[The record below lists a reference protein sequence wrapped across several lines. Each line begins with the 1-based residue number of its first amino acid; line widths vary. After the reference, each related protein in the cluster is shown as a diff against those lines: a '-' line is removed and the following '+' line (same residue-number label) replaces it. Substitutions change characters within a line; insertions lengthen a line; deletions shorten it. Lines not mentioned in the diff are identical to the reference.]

1 MDKARARELTEQ
13 ARVARLA
20 TRTKDDRIDL
30 VPMTFA
36 FDDDRLVTIVDHKPK
51 TTMRLQRL
59 DNITT
64 NPEVAI
70 VIDEYDD
77 TDWSALWWVRL
88 RGLAQVIE
96 DGDLHRRAVAAL
108 VEKYPQYRE
117 RVPTGPVISIE
128 IIRWQ
133 WWSGAG
139 AVEPG

>member
-36 FDDDRLVTIVDHKPK
+36 FDDDRMVTIVDHKPK

-59 DNITT
+59 DNIDA

-77 TDWSALWWVRL
+77 TDWSQLWWVRL

-96 DGDLHRRAVAAL
+96 EGDLHRRAVEAL
-108 VEKYPQYRE
+108 VAKYAQYRQQ
-117 RVPTGPVISIE
+117 VPTGPVVSIE

-133 WWSGAG
+133 WWSSAG
-139 AVEPG
+139 AADPS

>member
-1 MDKARARELTEQ
+1 MDKAQAREHTEQ

-36 FDDDRLVTIVDHKPK
+36 FDDDRMVTIVDHKPK

-59 DNITT
+59 DNIDA

-70 VIDEYDD
+70 VVDHYDD
-77 TDWSALWWVRL
+77 VDWSVLWWVRL

-96 DGDLHRRAVAAL
+96 EGDLHRRAADAL
-108 VEKYPQYRE
+108 VAKYPQYRE
-117 RVPTGPVISIE
+117 QVPTGPVVSIE

-133 WWSGAG
+133 WWSSTS
-139 AVEPG
+139 VVDPS

>member
-1 MDKARARELTEQ
+1 MDKGRARELAAE

-36 FDDDRLVTIVDHKPK
+36 FDDDRMVTIVDHKPK

-59 DNITT
+59 DNIDA

-77 TDWSALWWVRL
+77 ADWSQLWWVRL

-96 DGDLHRRAVAAL
+96 EGDLHERAVAAL
-108 VEKYPQYRE
+108 VAKYPQYRE
-117 RVPTGPVISIE
+117 RVPNGPVVSIE

-133 WWSGAG
+133 WWSSTPDAR
-139 AVEPG
+139 